1 MEIAGLLLNQ
11 VFIMFVL
18 MCLGFGFYRIGF
30 ISDRGSGDI
39 GKILLYM
46 VIPVVIVRNFLI
58 ERSAE
63 NVEALISSTLI
74 SLIAMAVAVG
84 VSWAVFGRKDGVS
97 NFSTSFSNA
106 GFIGIPLVSA
116 ALGGN
121 AIFYISMMIVLI
133 NVLQWTYG
141 VYVMT
146 GNREVMKP
154 QKIAVNPIVIAV
166 GIGVVLFVTQIRMP
180 VIVTDVFDLIA
191 GLNTPLAM
199 MVSGVYLAQSDLK
212 AMFFRKKIYVVS
224 FLRLILIPALTLLVF
239 RFLPFGS
246 STVKMAVLIAAAC
259 PVGSNVAIFAQAYQA
274 DYRSAVEQVCMST
287 IFCLFTLAAVVLAA
301 GAVL

>member
-11 VFIMFVL
+11 IFIMFVL
-18 MCLGFGFYRIGF
+18 MCLGFVFYRIGF
-30 ISDRGSGDI
+30 ISDQGSRDI
-39 GKILLYM
+39 GKILLYL
-46 VIPVVIVRNFLI
+46 VIPVVIIRNFMI
-58 ERSAE
+58 ERSTE
-63 NVEALISSTLI
+63 NIDALVSSTLI
-74 SLIAMAVAVG
+74 SIVAMAVAII
-84 VSWAVFGRKDGVS
+84 VSWTVFGRKDGVS

-106 GFIGIPLVSA
+106 GFIGIPLISA

-121 AIFYISMMIVLI
+121 AVFYISMMVVLI

-166 GIGVVLFVTQIRMP
+166 AAGAVLFLTQIQMP

-212 AMFFRKKIYVVS
+212 AMLFRKKIYAVS
-224 FLRLILIPALTLLVF
+224 FLRLILIPMLTLLVF

-259 PVGSNVAIFAQAYQA
+259 PVGSNVAIFAQAYHA

-287 IFCLFTLAAVVLAA
+287 ILCLITLTGVVLAA
-301 GAVL
+301 GVML